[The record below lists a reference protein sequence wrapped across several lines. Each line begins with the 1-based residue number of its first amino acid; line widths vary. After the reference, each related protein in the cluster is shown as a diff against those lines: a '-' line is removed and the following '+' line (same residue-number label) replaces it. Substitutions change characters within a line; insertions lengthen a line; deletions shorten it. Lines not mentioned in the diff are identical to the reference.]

1 MNNLKHITTQ
11 LNRLSPLRLINGEAF
26 VCLLNIFP
34 NAYPLFT
41 MNRIQISLPTALYLG
56 LSGLFLTLIL
66 SSCGSVKHEEML
78 MLSEVQ
84 NEITPIDSQFVLHIR
99 TDDIL
104 SINVA
109 SRNPETVTAFKQSKE
124 NSAASGEN
132 ALGLQ
137 DGYRV
142 DEEGKIYLPFLGGL
156 TAAGKTILDLRQE
169 ITDLL
174 VEFIP
179 DVSVQV
185 RFLNFRVTLLGE
197 VNRPNTYIIPNER
210 LTILE
215 AIGMAGDFTPYAKRY
230 DVLVIRER
238 NEVRELARINTQDKS
253 IFSSPYFYLSP
264 NDIIYVEPLKAKQY
278 ATQGDFFQRYSYV
291 FIPIVSSLIV
301 VLGATLK

>member
-1 MNNLKHITTQ
+1 MLIMNNEKYTFTQ
-11 LNRLSPLRLINGEAF
+11 LNSLSPLRLINGEALYCP
-26 VCLLNIFP
+26 VIKFP
-34 NAYPLFT
+34 NAISLFT
-41 MNRIQISLPTALYLG
+41 MNRFIHPLPLALFMGLVYL
-56 LSGLFLTLIL
+56 LSL
-66 SSCGSVKHEEML
+66 SSCGSVKYEEML
-78 MLSEVQ
+78 MLAEVQ
-84 NEITPIDSQFVLHIR
+84 NEINPIDSQFILRIR

-104 SINVA
+104 SIHVA
-109 SRNPETVTAFKQSKE
+109 SRNPETVIAFQKGKD
-124 NSAASGEN
+124 NVAASGEN

-142 DEEGKIYLPFLGGL
+142 DEEGKVYLPFLGGI
-156 TAAGKTILDLRQE
+156 TAAGKTILALRQE
-169 ITDLL
+169 ITDELIK
-174 VEFIP
+174 FIP

-215 AIGMAGDFTPYAKRY
+215 AIGMAGDFTPYAKRN

-253 IFSSPYFYLSP
+253 LFTSPYFYLSP

-278 ATQGDFFQRYSYV
+278 ATQGDFFQRYSIV
-291 FIPIVSSLIV
+291 FIPIISSAIV
-301 VLGATLK
+301 VLGTVLR